1 MVDDAQRQLRTA
13 VLLGSVEDTRRAL
26 DAVDAR
32 HVDEY
37 GHSMLNRA
45 ILGGHVAVAR
55 LLMERGV
62 DIRHPKVTRWDR
74 LLYSN
79 KAAAVRLLL
88 RRGVV
93 ERWAM
98 APVDAH
104 LEATAGS
111 VAALVLHVDG
121 LLRRGV
127 WSLETHHWLPAA
139 TRSRAVELGLFGRLK
154 FGKDRSPPD
163 WWYLHVMPFAIERAP
178 DQPSR
183 RPRDPDERDD
193 NDDDRL
199 ARSERDDNDGVALEE
214 HTRRLRAMART
225 LERSGADAAA
235 RAAAQGYA
243 TGGKS

>member
-1 MVDDAQRQLRTA
+1 MVHGDAQRRLRTA
-13 VLLGSVEDTRRAL
+13 VLLGSVDDTRRAL

-62 DIRHPKVTRWDR
+62 DIRHPKVTRSVGR
-74 LLYSN
+74 LLCSN
-79 KAAAVRLLL
+79 KVAAVRLLL

-139 TRSRAVELGLFGRLK
+139 TRSRAVELGLLGRLK
-154 FGKDRSPPD
+154 FGKDRLPPD
-163 WWYLHVMPFAIERAP
+163 WWYLRVMPFAIEQARA
-178 DQPSR
+178 QRRGRGRACR
-183 RPRDPDERDD
+183 RP
-193 NDDDRL
+193 
-199 ARSERDDNDGVALEE
+199 GVRYWWEVMI
-214 HTRRLRAMART
+214 R
-225 LERSGADAAA
+225 
-235 RAAAQGYA
+235 Y
-243 TGGKS
+243 